1 MIIPLSQLY
10 ESVDRT
16 RIYFVILDPQICLPP
31 ERVVG
36 SIWNSTQ
43 LGTWA
48 SKGQVIVV
56 QNPQF
61 IPGIDTTR
69 AEVVAFHQAY
79 LVKPDLNGL
88 ILHQRK
94 SHSGFLI
101 NTLEDPSFSLIVRT
115 RDAICL
121 SEDAPLDQTA
131 ARLMEGKTTLQQLT
145 AWRAGE
151 TVVGPGEE
159 GTQETGLIELVMLPR
174 GVLFQ
179 FVKRHPV
186 MGGLKG

>member
-1 MIIPLSQLY
+1 MIVPLSQLF
-10 ESVDRT
+10 ESADRT
-16 RIYFVILDPQICLPP
+16 RIYFVILDQQICLPP
-31 ERVVG
+31 EKAVG

-43 LGTWA
+43 LGAWA

-61 IPGIDTTR
+61 IPGIDTTP

-101 NTLEDPSFSLIVRT
+101 NTLEGPSLSLIVRT

-131 ARLMEGKTTLQQLT
+131 ERLMEGKTTLQQLM
-145 AWRAGE
+145 ALRAGRE
-151 TVVGPGEE
+151 AVVGLGEE
-159 GTQETGLIELVMLPR
+159 ATCEAGLIELVMVPR

-186 MGGLKG
+186 MGG

>member
-1 MIIPLSQLY
+1 MIVPLSQLF
-10 ESVDRT
+10 ESADRT
-16 RIYFVILDPQICLPP
+16 RIYFVILDQQICLPP
-31 ERVVG
+31 EKAVG

-43 LGTWA
+43 LGAWA

-61 IPGIDTTR
+61 IPGIDTTP

-101 NTLEDPSFSLIVRT
+101 NTLEGPSLSLIVRT

-131 ARLMEGKTTLQQLT
+131 ERLMEGKTTLQQLT
-145 AWRAGE
+145 AWPAGDA
-151 TVVGPGEE
+151 VVGLGEE
-159 GTQETGLIELVMLPR
+159 ALIELVMLPR
-174 GVLFQ
+174 GVLFRSHQ
-179 FVKRHPV
+179 HPPAP
-186 MGGLKG
+186 GR